1 MSHDGL
7 SLEEHF
13 RRFRDNIIGID
24 QTFESPFG
32 TQRIVYADWIA
43 SGRLYEP
50 IEHSA
55 ELGKDYTYGSGTNA
69 FHHKDEVDA
78 QSPASGEVVHRQC
91 DASQLGSLSRAGVE
105 GG

>member
-13 RRFRDNIIGID
+13 RRFRDIIGID

-32 TQRIVYADWIA
+32 TQRIVYADWSA

-55 ELGKDYTYGSGTNA
+55 ELGKDYTYCSGTNA
-69 FHHKDEVDA
+69 FHHKDEA
-78 QSPASGEVVHRQC
+78 T
-91 DASQLGSLSRAGVE
+91 LSRPRPEKWFTCSATHRSSAP
-105 GG
+105 